1 MPVANILDPISSTL
15 PDIWD
20 DPASTEPKLKQEYV
34 QWITHAVY
42 DALEKSG
49 YKDPDSWTDL
59 VLTGSLTT
67 YQYSDA
73 SDCDVSLFVHA
84 DKVPD
89 WSRAEMIGILT
100 TQADGKKLPN
110 DPYTLQCFV
119 VGNGIRPEDLF
130 QPKLRA
136 GYDIKAAHWIQPPDP
151 SHVRDVEIYENGF
164 YTFALQQADKMELLL
179 RYEPEKAKMLW
190 HQIHDRRR
198 RINGRARATSPRA
211 TSSTS
216 SSSSVV

>member
-100 TQADGKKLPN
+100 TRQTGRNSLTIL
-110 DPYTLQCFV
+110 TLCNASWSGTAFALRICSSRAPS
-119 VGNGIRPEDLF
+119 GIRYQGSALDSATGPEPR
-130 QPKLRA
+130 Q
-136 GYDIKAAHWIQPPDP
+136 
-151 SHVRDVEIYENGF
+151 
-164 YTFALQQADKMELLL
+164 
-179 RYEPEKAKMLW
+179 
-190 HQIHDRRR
+190 
-198 RINGRARATSPRA
+198 GR
-211 TSSTS
+211 
-216 SSSSVV
+216 